1 MPNSDDV
8 GTRLDRLLRE
18 SAALRER
25 SDALAKEAERLRV
38 QIEKEQAPPD
48 QRKKPRVKAND

>member
-25 SDALAKEAERLRV
+25 SHALAKEAERLRLE
-38 QIEKEQAPPD
+38 IKMEQALTER
-48 QRKKPRVKAND
+48 RKKPRVKGK

>member
-25 SDALAKEAERLRV
+25 SDALAKEAERLRLE
-38 QIEKEQAPPD
+38 IKKEQALTER
-48 QRKKPRVKAND
+48 RKKPRVKGK

>member
-25 SDALAKEAERLRV
+25 SHALAKEAERLRLE
-38 QIEKEQAPPD
+38 IKKEQALTER
-48 QRKKPRVKAND
+48 RKKPRVKGK

>member
-8 GTRLDRLLRE
+8 GTRLDRLPRE

-38 QIEKEQAPPD
+38 EIQKEQAPPER
-48 QRKKPRVKAND
+48 RKKPRVKGK

>member
-1 MPNSDDV
+1 V

-25 SDALAKEAERLRV
+25 SDALTKEAERLRV
-38 QIEKEQAPPD
+38 EIQKEQAPPER
-48 QRKKPRVKAND
+48 RKKPRVKGK

>member
-48 QRKKPRVKAND
+48 QRKKPRVKGK

>member
-25 SDALAKEAERLRV
+25 SDALTKEAEWLRV
-38 QIEKEQAPPD
+38 EIQKEQAPPER
-48 QRKKPRVKAND
+48 RKKPRVKGK